1 MIKKYKNFI
10 NENQLSIFDS
20 DSTQPNFRNFSKRN
34 YKIVNK
40 IEKLKDFII
49 YDLGIKNI
57 IDKGI
62 KKLASER
69 DVNDY
74 YQKPLEILNS
84 TGKYPEITYN
94 NGRWECEKMKSVNQV
109 LDKDGKY
116 NPVNKLNTNYSDQAY
131 LLYDII
137 KILGKEN
144 EIVDLEGDELKKWL
158 LDFVKVNDIEY
169 FIKNN
174 IDIEKYTYNN
184 RKKSEVGDKTEKFV
198 SEYLQ
203 NMNFELL
210 YQGGDGNFI
219 DMIFGVDL
227 IMKYKDRVLTF
238 QIKNNEND
246 AIEAITKSSYKRIDY
261 FCSPKMTTELD
272 ENGFEKVVKKIIVF
286 SKKNPEGKIV

>member
-20 DSTQPNFRNFSKRN
+20 ESTKPNFKNFSKRN

-40 IEKLKDFII
+40 IENLKDFII
-49 YDLGIKNI
+49 YDLGIKDI
-57 IDKGI
+57 IDKKI
-62 KKLASER
+62 EKLSSPK

-74 YQKPLEILNS
+74 YQIPLEILNL
-84 TGKYPEITYN
+84 TGKYPEITYT

-109 LDKDGKY
+109 IDKDGKY

-137 KILGKEN
+137 KALGKED
-144 EIVDLEGDELKKWL
+144 EIINLEGDELKKWL

-184 RKKSEVGDKTEKFV
+184 RKRSEVGDKTEKFV
-198 SEYLQ
+198 CEYLE
-203 NMNFELL
+203 NMDFELL

-227 IMKYKDRVLTF
+227 IMKYKDRALTF

-246 AIEAITKSSYKRIDY
+246 AIEAIKKSYYKRIDY
-261 FCSPKMTTELD
+261 FCSPKSVTELD
-272 ENGFEKVVKKIIVF
+272 ESGFEKVVKKIIVF